1 MAPTTPRSR
10 LSVYRYRR
18 ALTIVSI
25 LAVLLAAV
33 VTVNGDRHGT
43 TVTALPGATAQPAP
57 TGPTGGPGGGPG
69 GPAFPLQPP
78 DMPSAPGGY
87 NSGSYPAPDQN
98 NGISIYNSDAPQSAD
113 ADSQAANFPQSRQPA
128 NGTQPPDYDHP
139 ISPQP
144 SAQQQQ
150 GNQPQ
155 RQQPQASQQGT
166 PTQQPTQSAT
176 PRQQPSQSQQ
186 SSPTQTS
193 SPNRENQ
200 QQKDRDCQ
208 GISGLSSV
216 ADGKV
221 IYTAPTQIAD
231 QVSAAAQQWNNLAGI
246 QFVAGEQTTT
256 PQATVAGGDDQVPPG
271 ESHSGD
277 GDNDSQRLSGDT
289 GSGVTLEITVISDP
303 SVAWGGEYIGSSEPG
318 KAHIVINLARVDQ
331 AGPDGLRSVL
341 GHELGHAAGLDDF
354 EQRGQLMSGS
364 GQLPTEPQA
373 SDIERFNQL
382 SANPVLS
389 QQCAAQGLGDALKAE
404 YWCPGS
410 WMQSTCDFVGGVGS
424 ETWNDITDI
433 WSLISELGKAAA
445 GDGVSQTALRQAF
458 GPLLGLGPD
467 GSPGVGSAW
476 KNLGIGALNDL
487 IGLDK
492 WQAGQYQEAMER
504 IVANIV
510 EIAATVGAG
519 TVAKLIKGLAKALRD
534 AKDAA
539 KAAEDAAQAAKQA
552 ADDAAKQAAKETDE
566 AIQAAKQCAN
576 SFTGD
581 TLVTLADGT
590 RRAISLIRVGDSVL
604 AADPATGRTGPQR
617 VTDTISHSGVHEMVT
632 LSFDSGSSVTA
643 TRGHPFWNP
652 GQKAFVKA
660 GDVKPGDRVQTET
673 GGTATVV
680 RTAEFKLDIDAYNL
694 EVDTVHTYFA
704 GVPGILVH
712 NSCDL
717 TGPQQTDLAKWLG
730 FRKTNLTSH
739 GQAIFQKGKD
749 FISADV
755 GSGNGLGSHNGGVW
769 KMAKSP
775 EALASKATR
784 TGTFN
789 YDLSVRVGD

>member
-176 PRQQPSQSQQ
+176 PSQQPSQSQQ

-246 QFVAGEQTTT
+246 QI
-256 PQATVAGGDDQVPPG
+256 VPA
-271 ESHSGD
+271 SGD
-277 GDNDSQRLSGDT
+277 SDGRKSEHDNDSDSRHSDGEQPRDDSGLP
-289 GSGVTLEITVISDP
+289 GVTLIISIIDDP
-303 SVAWGGEYIGSSEPG
+303 HMPWGGEYTSGNDSSPSE
-318 KAHIVINLARVDQ
+318 IIINLARTEA
-331 AGPDGLRSVL
+331 AGPDGIQSVL
-341 GHELGHAAGLDDF
+341 GHELGHALGLDDSVP
-354 EQRGQLMSGS
+354 GQLMAPSGTLPN
-364 GQLPTEPQA
+364 GPQTLDAQLLQQISSQGAT
-373 SDIERFNQL
+373 
-382 SANPVLS
+382 
-389 QQCAAQGLGDALKAE
+389 QQCATQKLRHALAE
-404 YWCPGS
+404 FWCPFGENPDGGCVGASIARAPEDFFQGIVFEFGKNLKELGESLTSIYELFADATARQQFMDGLNVLAGNGPDGFQGS
-410 WMQSTCDFVGGVGS
+410 WDSVKSITGLMLRDFLALNEWGSGKYAEAIGRVTTNLAMLALGGAGAIKIGS
-424 ETWNDITDI
+424 KMVK
-433 WSLISELGKAAA
+433 SLRSLALAVKEAKRLLEE
-445 GDGVSQTALRQAF
+445 GVKYATTAEKLTHIFDAKHNF
-458 GPLLGLGPD
+458 GPLVTKLG
-467 GSPGVGSAW
+467 S
-476 KNLGIGALNDL
+476 
-487 IGLDK
+487 
-492 WQAGQYQEAMER
+492 QEA
-504 IVANIV
+504 
-510 EIAATVGAG
+510 VG
-519 TVAKLIKGLAKALRD
+519 T
-534 AKDAA
+534 
-539 KAAEDAAQAAKQA
+539 
-552 ADDAAKQAAKETDE
+552 
-566 AIQAAKQCAN
+566 
-576 SFTGD
+576 
-581 TLVTLADGT
+581 
-590 RRAISLIRVGDSVL
+590 
-604 AADPATGRTGPQR
+604 
-617 VTDTISHSGVHEMVT
+617 
-632 LSFDSGSSVTA
+632 
-643 TRGHPFWNP
+643 
-652 GQKAFVKA
+652 
-660 GDVKPGDRVQTET
+660 
-673 GGTATVV
+673 
-680 RTAEFKLDIDAYNL
+680 
-694 EVDTVHTYFA
+694 
-704 GVPGILVH
+704 
-712 NSCDL
+712 
-717 TGPQQTDLAKWLG
+717 
-730 FRKTNLTSH
+730 
-739 GQAIFQKGKD
+739 
-749 FISADV
+749 
-755 GSGNGLGSHNGGVW
+755 
-769 KMAKSP
+769 
-775 EALASKATR
+775 
-784 TGTFN
+784 
-789 YDLSVRVGD
+789 

>member
-246 QFVAGEQTTT
+246 QFVAGKQTTT
-256 PQATVAGGDDQVPPG
+256 PQATVAGGDNQVQPG

-277 GDNDSQRLSGDT
+277 GDDDSQRLSGDT

-303 SVAWGGEYIGSSEPG
+303 SVAWGGEYIVSSEPG
-318 KAHIVINLARVDQ
+318 RAHIVINLARVDQ

-354 EQRGQLMSGS
+354 EQPGQLMIRPGVSGEFFCWEGWARGNEVIEAVSRRAEGAS
-364 GQLPTEPQA
+364 GA
-373 SDIERFNQL
+373 DGGR
-382 SANPVLS
+382 SA
-389 QQCAAQGLGDALKAE
+389 QRHGLG
-404 YWCPGS
+404 
-410 WMQSTCDFVGGVGS
+410 VGG
-424 ETWNDITDI
+424 
-433 WSLISELGKAAA
+433 
-445 GDGVSQTALRQAF
+445 DG
-458 GPLLGLGPD
+458 
-467 GSPGVGSAW
+467 PG
-476 KNLGIGALNDL
+476 
-487 IGLDK
+487 
-492 WQAGQYQEAMER
+492 
-504 IVANIV
+504 
-510 EIAATVGAG
+510 
-519 TVAKLIKGLAKALRD
+519 
-534 AKDAA
+534 
-539 KAAEDAAQAAKQA
+539 
-552 ADDAAKQAAKETDE
+552 
-566 AIQAAKQCAN
+566 C
-576 SFTGD
+576 
-581 TLVTLADGT
+581 
-590 RRAISLIRVGDSVL
+590 
-604 AADPATGRTGPQR
+604 
-617 VTDTISHSGVHEMVT
+617 
-632 LSFDSGSSVTA
+632 
-643 TRGHPFWNP
+643 
-652 GQKAFVKA
+652 
-660 GDVKPGDRVQTET
+660 
-673 GGTATVV
+673 
-680 RTAEFKLDIDAYNL
+680 
-694 EVDTVHTYFA
+694 
-704 GVPGILVH
+704 
-712 NSCDL
+712 
-717 TGPQQTDLAKWLG
+717 
-730 FRKTNLTSH
+730 
-739 GQAIFQKGKD
+739 
-749 FISADV
+749 
-755 GSGNGLGSHNGGVW
+755 
-769 KMAKSP
+769 
-775 EALASKATR
+775 
-784 TGTFN
+784 
-789 YDLSVRVGD
+789 